1 MAPGRRE
8 TAPAS
13 RCADDVVTDPAPALT
28 LEIWS
33 DVVCSWCYVGKRY
46 LEQALEMVPDR
57 ELVDLRWR
65 SFELDPTLPADAGSA
80 DEELARR
87 HGISL
92 EEARAMHEETE
103 RMGAE
108 MGLTFDFA
116 RARRG
121 NTFDAHRVLHM
132 AHAAGL
138 QNAVQDQLMAAYFAE
153 GEPIGDPAALAAA
166 AGRGGLDPTAV
177 SEMLASDGYV
187 VDVRA
192 DENDALEL
200 GISSVPFFVF
210 NRRYGLAG
218 AHPPDAI
225 VETVRPARRGDQTV
239 CFSAVGHVPVTTGWR
254 RPLRRAT
261 PDAPPPGSDPDTG
274 GVGGPAPDRDGLVP
288 TGDAPPHGCALGW
301 PAP

>member
-1 MAPGRRE
+1 
-8 TAPAS
+8 
-13 RCADDVVTDPAPALT
+13 VTDPAPALT

-46 LEQALEMVPDR
+46 LEQALEQVPDR
-57 ELVDLRWR
+57 ELIDVRWR
-65 SFELDPTLPADAGSA
+65 SFELDPTIPVDAGSA

-87 HGISL
+87 RGISL
-92 EEARAMHEETE
+92 EEARSMHEETE

-108 MGLTFDFA
+108 IGLTFDFA

-132 AHAAGL
+132 AHAAG
-138 QNAVQDQLMAAYFAE
+138 VQDAVADRLMSAYFGE

-166 AGRGGLDPTAV
+166 AGRGGLDPAAV
-177 SEMLASDGYV
+177 SAMLAGDDYV
-187 VDVRA
+187 MDVRA

-225 VETVRPARRGDQTV
+225 VETVERARRGD
-239 CFSAVGHVPVTTGWR
+239 
-254 RPLRRAT
+254 
-261 PDAPPPGSDPDTG
+261 
-274 GVGGPAPDRDGLVP
+274 
-288 TGDAPPHGCALGW
+288 
-301 PAP
+301 